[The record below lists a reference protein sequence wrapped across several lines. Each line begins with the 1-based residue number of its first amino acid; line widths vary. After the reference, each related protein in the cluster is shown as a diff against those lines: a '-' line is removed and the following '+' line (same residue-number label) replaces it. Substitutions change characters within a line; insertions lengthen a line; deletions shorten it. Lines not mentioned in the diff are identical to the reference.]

1 MISEKKTIAEAS
13 MSYNN
18 FKDKR
23 LDFLDGTALQ
33 GYYGYAAPNELTYK
47 CGFKD
52 GMEAA
57 EKILGKEIKITEEAL
72 ELLGGHHPQCT
83 CFCMEH
89 RAIYKD
95 TIENLKQ
102 LRGEK

>member
-1 MISEKKTIAEAS
+1 MISKETKEKC
-13 MSYNN
+13 Y
-18 FKDKR
+18 
-23 LDFLDGTALQ
+23 Q
-33 GYYGYAAPNELTYK
+33 GYLEVKINTSNNPT
-47 CGFKD
+47 FID

-57 EKILGKEIKITEEAL
+57 EKILDKEIKITEEAL